1 MIRPV
6 YHRQSRT
13 PTSEQYQVL
22 DGEERLGHLD
32 IHYGAREVFA
42 TLVLD
47 RPVEEDDLTKLIEQ
61 IDEDLVL
68 SSEVERDNFFIRVYQ
83 GHEVG
88 FYSDEV
94 MPREYEAETGDDD
107 EWDEEGDA

>member
-1 MIRPV
+1 MIRPI

-13 PTSEQYQVL
+13 LTSEQYQVL
-22 DGEERLGHLD
+22 DGTARLGHLD
-32 IHYGAREVFA
+32 IHYGSREVFA

-47 RPVEEDDLTKLIEQ
+47 QAVPDDDLTKLIEQ

-83 GHEVG
+83 GREVG

-94 MPREYEAETGDDD
+94 MPQEFETDDAAEQ